1 METLINLLIVVLLLV
16 LPLKF
21 AAKFIGAR
29 NTGFFSC
36 LFALIVSALFQF
48 GVDYYFPGLD
58 DTYGWLVTVPV
69 AAIAYMLV
77 LGTTFLKGILI
88 AIVQVILMV
97 LLTALVASLMAS
109 I

>member
-36 LFALIVSALFQF
+36 LFALIVSALFQYGF
-48 GVDYYFPGLD
+48 NQLFPGLD
-58 DTYGWLVTVPV
+58 KTYGLIVTIPV
-69 AAIAYMLV
+69 AALAYMLV

-88 AIVQVILMV
+88 AIVQGILMA
-97 LLTALVASLMAS
+97 LLTALVASLMAG

>member
-1 METLINLLIVVLLLV
+1 METLISLLIVVLLLV

-21 AAKFIGAR
+21 AAKFIGAK

-48 GVDYYFPGLD
+48 GVDYYFPELD
-58 DTYGWLVTVPV
+58 DTYGWLATVPV
-69 AAIAYMLV
+69 AALAYMLV

-97 LLTALVASLMAS
+97 LLTTLVASLMAS

>member
-21 AAKFIGAR
+21 AAKFIGAK

-97 LLTALVASLMAS
+97 LLTALVAGLMAG

>member
-69 AAIAYMLV
+69 AALAYMLV
-77 LGTTFLKGILI
+77 LGTTFLKAILI
-88 AIVQVILMV
+88 GIVQVILMV
-97 LLTALVASLMAS
+97 LLTALVASLMAG

>member
-48 GVDYYFPGLD
+48 GVDHYFPGLD

-77 LGTTFLKGILI
+77 LGTTFLKAILI
-88 AIVQVILMV
+88 GVIQVILMV
-97 LLTALVASLMAS
+97 LLTALVAGLMAG

>member
-1 METLINLLIVVLLLV
+1 METLISLLIVVLLLV

-21 AAKFIGAR
+21 AAKFIGAK

-36 LFALIVSALFQF
+36 LFALIVSALFQY

-69 AAIAYMLV
+69 AALAYMLV
-77 LGTTFLKGILI
+77 LGTTVLKAVLI

-97 LLTALVASLMAS
+97 LLTALVAGLLAG